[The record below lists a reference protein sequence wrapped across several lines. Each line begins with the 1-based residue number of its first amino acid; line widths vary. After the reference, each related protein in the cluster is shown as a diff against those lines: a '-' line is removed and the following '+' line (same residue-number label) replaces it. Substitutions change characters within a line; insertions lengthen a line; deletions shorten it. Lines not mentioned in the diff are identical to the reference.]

1 MKCRL
6 CKSDNLYKFLDLG
19 YHPHSDQFRKT
30 NDEPETRYPLVL
42 MMCPDCGLAQLSYN
56 VEKEVM
62 YTEDYLYEASITD
75 TAGEHW
81 GELADDVIRVSGIKS
96 GKAIDIGGNDGTL
109 SLKFKERGFEVLNID
124 PCKEV
129 GEISGDRGVPT
140 IVDFFSSELV
150 EKSDRIKKADII
162 TGTNVFAHVHDHDDF
177 VKGLKKIMKT
187 KSVFVFESPYF
198 GEFLKGLEYDTVYHQ
213 HLLYLS
219 LKPVMKFL
227 EKYDLEVFNV
237 SFSELHGGAFRC
249 YIANKG
255 VHTVMPVVKDM
266 ADKEDWSKKELLAWG
281 EMAKQH
287 AENLFDMCHWIHQQ
301 GKTICCVSSP
311 AKGMTLLN
319 YTGIGKFIDFITEKS
334 KLKIGRYTPG
344 TKIKIVGDDELIKRQ
359 PDYALILAW
368 NFKDEIIKNNSEYK
382 GTWIVPLPEVKLYE
396 VRNTQGQKGNDKGL
410 NGGGGFLD
418 NSYNV

>member
-6 CKSDNLYKFLDLG
+6 CKEDNLYKFLDLG

-75 TAGEHW
+75 TAGKHW
-81 GELADDVIRVSGIKS
+81 GELADDVIEKS
-96 GKAIDIGGNDGTL
+96 GVKKGLAIDIGGNDGTL
-109 SLKFKERGFEVLNID
+109 SLKFKERGFKVLNID

-129 GEISGDRGVPT
+129 TDISRKRGVDT
-140 IVDFFSSELV
+140 ITDFFNSELARDI
-150 EKSDRIKKADII
+150 DRADIV

-177 VKGLKKIMKT
+177 IIGLKKILKT
-187 KSVFVFESPYF
+187 KGVFVFESPYF

-219 LKPVMKFL
+219 VKPVMKFL
-227 EKYDLEVFNV
+227 EKHGLEIFDVK
-237 SFSELHGGAFRC
+237 FSELHGGAFRC
-249 YIANKG
+249 YIARKG
-255 VHTVMPVVKDM
+255 EHTVKPIVKES
-266 ADKEDWSKKELLAWG
+266 ADKEDWDKKDLSGWG
-281 EMAKQH
+281 EVAKNH
-287 AENLFDMCHWIHQQ
+287 SERLFDFIYSLSRQ
-301 GKTICCVSSP
+301 GKSIACVSSP

-319 YTGIGKFIDFITEKS
+319 YTGIGKYIDFVTEKS

-344 TKIKIVGDDELIKRQ
+344 TKIKIVGDEELIKRQ

-368 NFKDEIIKNNSEYK
+368 NFAEEIIKNNSEYK

-396 VRNTQGQKGNDKGL
+396 TRDNKRQKGND
-410 NGGGGFLD
+410 
-418 NSYNV
+418 

>member
-6 CKSDNLYKFLDLG
+6 CKEDNLYKFLDLG

-75 TAGEHW
+75 TAGKHW
-81 GELADDVIRVSGIKS
+81 GELADDVIKESGVKK
-96 GKAIDIGGNDGTL
+96 GLAIDIGGNDGTL
-109 SLKFKERGFEVLNID
+109 SLKFKERGFKVLNID

-129 GEISGDRGVPT
+129 TDISRKRGVDT
-140 IVDFFSSELV
+140 ITDFFNSELARDI
-150 EKSDRIKKADII
+150 DRADIV

-177 VKGLKKIMKT
+177 IIGLKKILKT
-187 KSVFVFESPYF
+187 KGVFVFESPHF

-219 LKPVMKFL
+219 VKPVMKFL
-227 EKYDLEVFNV
+227 EKHGLEIFDVK
-237 SFSELHGGAFRC
+237 FSELHGGAFRC
-249 YIANKG
+249 YIARKG
-255 VHTVMPVVKDM
+255 EHTVKPIVKES
-266 ADKEDWSKKELLAWG
+266 ADKEDWDKKDLSGWG
-281 EMAKQH
+281 EVAKNH
-287 AENLFDMCHWIHQQ
+287 SERLFDFIYSLSRQ
-301 GKTICCVSSP
+301 GKSIACVSSP

-319 YTGIGKFIDFITEKS
+319 YTGIGKYIDFVTEKS

-344 TKIKIVGDDELIKRQ
+344 TKIKIVGDEELIKRQ

-368 NFKDEIIKNNSEYK
+368 NFAEEIIKNNSEYK

-396 VRNTQGQKGNDKGL
+396 TRDNKRQKGND
-410 NGGGGFLD
+410 
-418 NSYNV
+418 